1 MINRPIDVTP
11 DDQDSRHASGKPG
24 ENRNQWG
31 GCLPLTGKLQYNP
44 HVLADTTK
52 HETGECRPQRLPV
65 RNENVG
71 GLFLCQAKNQELRP
85 LVLKQLDFFNA

>member
-1 MINRPIDVTP
+1 MSVG
-11 DDQDSRHASGKPG
+11 QHPG
-24 ENRNQWG
+24 SAAGATR
-31 GCLPLTGKLQYNP
+31 LSYTP

-71 GLFLCQAKNQELRP
+71 GLFPCQAKNQELRP
-85 LVLKQLDFFNA
+85 LVLKQPDCRNAWQGKSLISLGSQCS